1 MSSANFVKQML
12 GEIRSAVK
20 VDAYLSKNELP
31 EEAVA
36 RVLLT
41 GILKNQFYRSADDA
55 AKEALPLL
63 VERAQKDPEFLLK
76 AACVARNSH
85 MKGMVKVALAAIA
98 GSSKEQ
104 FLDSEGTRET
114 AVALLSTFHPGQLIQ
129 FVELCKSKQ
138 FGRGF
143 GSRSQKWVRS
153 AMENWGYKKL
163 ENYTLKFPTAL
174 NQLVRLVHPRYTD
187 GRGGLIKYVLDGR
200 KAEATGE
207 KQRIV
212 EELKKISDT
221 RTIANQ
227 MLDHEIPWDVV
238 KGFAGLKGEVAT
250 ASMTQMGLT
259 ALLLNIRSLE
269 QHDVFKT
276 NEGLTALKM
285 KMNEVKDGR
294 SIPLDF
300 AKPYIHTTN
309 ERVRDILLDA
319 MVSTLD
325 VDMGPVEGL
334 DIAVSVDIS
343 GSMNGETLQT
353 AGLLSVPFLKAKS
366 LWFTTFDT
374 GLYEEGVETSTHNA
388 GYWGYGGRGG
398 MCPKIKGLP
407 RKQQVQN
414 LLSMR
419 ACGGTNVSL
428 PLMHAIRQ
436 GRKVD
441 LFVLITDEQQNA
453 GTPLMQVWKQYKQ
466 NINPKAQLWVIN
478 ATNYPWHSA
487 DFGDRSVTVY
497 QTMTPALFKN
507 LEYVGQDLVQGI
519 RKFSLKEFVKTQMR
533 PAKVEV
539 KEAEAESEAETE

>member
-12 GEIRSAVK
+12 GQVRVIEP
-20 VDAYLSKNELP
+20 VDKYLSKNELP
-31 EEAVA
+31 EESVA

-63 VERAQKDPEFLLK
+63 VERAKKDPEFLLK

-98 GSSKEQ
+98 GASDDR
-104 FLDSEGTRET
+104 FLTKDEVRE
-114 AVALLSTFHPGQLIQ
+114 ASIALLSTFHPGQLIQ

-153 AMENWGYKKL
+153 AMEKWGYKKL
-163 ENYTLKFPTAL
+163 ENYTLKYPSAL

-187 GRGGLIKYVLDGR
+187 GRAGLVKYVLDGR

-207 KQRIV
+207 KQKVV
-212 EELKKISDT
+212 EELKATKDT
-221 RTIANQ
+221 KTIANQ
-227 MLDHEIPWDVV
+227 MLDHEIPWDVI
-238 KGFAGLKGEVAT
+238 KGFAGLKNEIAT
-250 ASMTQMGLT
+250 AAMTQMGLT

-269 QHDVFKT
+269 EHGVFST
-276 NEGLTALKM
+276 NAGLTALKL

-319 MVSTLD
+319 MASTLD

-334 DIAVSVDIS
+334 DIAVSIDIS

-353 AGLLSVPFLKAKS
+353 AGLMSVPFLKAKS

-374 GLYEEGVETSTHNA
+374 NLYEEGVTAS
-388 GYWGYGGRGG
+388 GSDRWGSSYGGY
-398 MCPKIKGLP
+398 CPKIKGLD
-407 RKQQVQN
+407 RKTQIKN

-419 ACGGTNVSL
+419 TAGGTNISL
-428 PLMHAIRQ
+428 AVLHAIRQ
-436 GRKVD
+436 KRKVD
-441 LFVLITDEQQNA
+441 LFVIVTDEQQNT
-453 GTPLMQVWKQYKQ
+453 GTPLMQAWKQYKQ
-466 NINPKAQLWVIN
+466 LINKDAQLWVIN
-478 ATNYPWHSA
+478 ATNNQWHSA

-507 LEYVGQDLVQGI
+507 LEYVGQDLVRAI
-519 RKFSLKEFVKTQMR
+519 RKFSLSEFVKTQ
-533 PAKVEV
+533 K
-539 KEAEAESEAETE
+539 

>member
-1 MSSANFVKQML
+1 MREKEEVMSSANFVKQML
-12 GEIRSAVK
+12 GEVRQVVK
-20 VDAYLSKNELP
+20 IDSYLSKNELP

-55 AKEALPLL
+55 AKEALPLM

-76 AACVARNSH
+76 AACIARNSH

-98 GSSKEQ
+98 GSSKEN
-104 FLDSEGTRET
+104 FLDNDLTKK
-114 AVALLSTFHPGQLIQ
+114 AAIALLSTFHPGQLIQ

-143 GSRSQKWVRS
+143 GSRPQKWVRA
-153 AMENWGYKKL
+153 AMENWGYAKL
-163 ENYTLKFPTAL
+163 ENYTLKYPSAL

-187 GRGGLIKYVLDGR
+187 GRGGLIKYVLNGP
-200 KAEATGE
+200 KTEVSGV
-207 KQRIV
+207 KQQVV
-212 EELKKISDT
+212 EGLKKIASDT
-221 RTIANQ
+221 KSVANQ
-227 MLDHEIPWDVV
+227 MLDNSIPWDVI
-238 KGFAGLKGEVAT
+238 KGFAGLKGEIAT

-259 ALLLNIRSLE
+259 ALLLNISSLE
-269 QHDVFKT
+269 QHGVFSS
-276 NEGLTALKM
+276 NEGLTALKL
-285 KMNEVKDGR
+285 KMNEVKNGR

-300 AKPYIHTTN
+300 AKPYIHTLN
-309 ERVRDILLDA
+309 QRVKDILLDA

-343 GSMNGETLQT
+343 GSMKGEPLQT
-353 AGLLSVPFLKAKS
+353 AGLLAVPFLKAKS

-374 GLYEEGVETSTHNA
+374 NLYEEGVNITRTSS
-388 GYWGYGGRGG
+388 YWGNGSGGY
-398 MCPKIKGLP
+398 CPKLQGLS
-407 RKQQVQN
+407 RRDQVRN

-419 ACGGTNVSL
+419 TAGGTDVAISL
-428 PLMHAIRQ
+428 KHAIRQ
-436 GRKVD
+436 NRKVD

-453 GTPLMQVWKQYKQ
+453 GTPLMVVWNEYKK
-466 NINPKAQLWVIN
+466 IVNPKAQLWVIN
-478 ATNYPWHSA
+478 ASNYQWHSA

-507 LEYVGQDLVQGI
+507 LEYVGQDIVQGI
-519 RKFSLKEFVKTQMR
+519 RKFKLTDFVEAQLKT
-533 PAKVEV
+533 
-539 KEAEAESEAETE
+539 KEPE

>member
-12 GEIRSAVK
+12 GEIRPNVR

-63 VERAQKDPEFLLK
+63 IERAKKDPEFLLK
-76 AACVARNSH
+76 AACLARNSH
-85 MKGMVKVALAAIA
+85 MKGMVKVALAAIS
-98 GSSKEQ
+98 GSASEQ
-104 FLDSEGTRET
+104 FIDGDLTRET
-114 AVALLSTFHPGQLIQ
+114 AIALLSTFHPGQLIQ
-129 FVELCKSKQ
+129 FVELVKSKQ

-143 GSRSQKWVRS
+143 GSRPQKWVRA
-153 AMENWGYKKL
+153 AMEKWGYKKL
-163 ENYTLKFPTAL
+163 ENYTLKYPSAL

-207 KQRIV
+207 KQRVV
-212 EELKKISDT
+212 EELKKETSNK
-221 RTIANQ
+221 TIANQ
-227 MLDHEIPWDVV
+227 MLDYEIPWDVI
-238 KGFAGLKGEVAT
+238 KGFAGLKDEIAV

-269 QHDVFKT
+269 QHGVFG
-276 NEGLTALKM
+276 NSAGLTALKLKM
-285 KMNEVKDGR
+285 KEVQNGR

-300 AKPYIHTTN
+300 AKPYIHTSN
-309 ERVRDILLDA
+309 DRIRSILLDA
-319 MVSTLD
+319 MVATLD

-343 GSMNGETLQT
+343 GSMSGEKLQT
-353 AGLLSVPFLKAKS
+353 AGLLAVPFLKAKS

-374 GLYEEGVETSTHNA
+374 GLYEEGVKTSGA
-388 GYWGYGGRGG
+388 DRWGWNYGGF
-398 MCPKIKGLP
+398 CPKIKGLP

-414 LLSMR
+414 LLSLK
-419 ACGGTNVSL
+419 ACGGTNVAL
-428 PLMHAIRQ
+428 PLQHAIRQ
-436 GRKVD
+436 SRKVD

-453 GTPLMQVWKQYKQ
+453 GTPLMQVWRQYKTHV
-466 NINPKAQLWVIN
+466 NKKAQLWIIN
-478 ATNYPWHSA
+478 ASNYEWHSA
-487 DFGDRSVTVY
+487 DFGDRSVTIY

-507 LEYVGQDLVQGI
+507 LEYVGQNLVQAI
-519 RKFSLKEFVKTQMR
+519 RKFSLTEFVKPQ
-533 PAKVEV
+533 VER
-539 KEAEAESEAETE
+539 A

>member
-12 GEIRSAVK
+12 GKTRPNEK
-20 VDAYLSKNELP
+20 VGNYLTKNELP

-63 VERAQKDPEFLLK
+63 IERATKDPEFLLK
-76 AACVARNSH
+76 AACLARNSH

-98 GSSKEQ
+98 GSAKET
-104 FLDSEGTRET
+104 FLDKYLTRDT
-114 AVALLSTFHPGQLIQ
+114 AIALLSTFHPGQLVQ

-143 GSRSQKWVRS
+143 GSRSQKWVRG
-153 AMENWGYKKL
+153 AMERWGYKKL
-163 ENYTLKFPTAL
+163 ENYTLKYPTAL
-174 NQLVRLVHPRYTD
+174 RDLVRLVHPRYTD

-200 KAEATGE
+200 RTEGTGE
-207 KQRIV
+207 KQKVV
-212 EELKKISDT
+212 ETLKKVASDT
-221 RTIANQ
+221 KRVANAI
-227 MLDHEIPWDVV
+227 LDHEIPWDVV
-238 KGFAGLKGEVAT
+238 KGFAGLKGEIAT

-269 QHDVFKT
+269 QHGVFKDT
-276 NEGLTALKM
+276 SGLTALKM
-285 KMNEVKDGR
+285 KMKEVQNGR

-309 ERVRDILLDA
+309 QRIRDILLDA
-319 MVSTLD
+319 MVDTLD

-334 DIAVSVDIS
+334 DVAVSVDIS

-353 AGLLSVPFLKAKS
+353 AGLLAVPFLKAKS

-374 GLYEEGVETSTHNA
+374 GLYEEGVNRNTDCW
-388 GYWGYGGRGG
+388 GWGYGGY
-398 MCPKIKGLP
+398 CPKIKGLP
-407 RKQQVQN
+407 RRQQVQN
-414 LLSMR
+414 LLSLR
-419 ACGGTNVSL
+419 SSGGTNVSL
-428 PLMHAIRQ
+428 PLRHAIRQ

-453 GTPLMQVWKQYKQ
+453 GTPLMQVWHQYKQ
-466 NINPKAQLWVIN
+466 YVNKKAQLWIIN
-478 ATNYPWHSA
+478 ATNYQWHSA

-507 LEYVGQDLVQGI
+507 LEYVGQDLVQAI
-519 RKFSLKEFVKTQMR
+519 RKFSLTEFVQSQVK
-533 PAKVEV
+533 PEKAK
-539 KEAEAESEAETE
+539 

>member
-1 MSSANFVKQML
+1 MSSVNFVKQML
-12 GEIRSAVK
+12 GKVRPDVK
-20 VDAYLSKNELP
+20 IDAYLSKNELP

-55 AKEALPLL
+55 AKEALPLM
-63 VERAQKDPEFLLK
+63 VDRAQKDPEFLLK
-76 AACVARNSH
+76 AACIARNSH

-98 GSSKEQ
+98 GSSKEN
-104 FLDSEGTRET
+104 FLDNDLTKKA

-143 GSRSQKWVRS
+143 GSRPQKWVRA
-153 AMENWGYKKL
+153 AMENWGYAKL
-163 ENYTLKFPTAL
+163 ENYTLKYPSAL

-187 GRGGLIKYVLDGR
+187 GRGGLIKYVLNGP
-200 KAEATGE
+200 KTEVSGV
-207 KQRIV
+207 KQQVV
-212 EELKKISDT
+212 ESLKKIASDT
-221 RTIANQ
+221 KSVANQ
-227 MLDHEIPWDVV
+227 MLDNSIPWDVI
-238 KGFAGLKGEVAT
+238 KGFAGLKGEIAT

-259 ALLLNIRSLE
+259 ALLLNISSLE
-269 QHDVFKT
+269 QHGVFSS
-276 NEGLTALKM
+276 NEGLTALKL
-285 KMNEVKDGR
+285 KMNEVKNGR

-300 AKPYIHTTN
+300 AKPYIHTLN
-309 ERVRDILLDA
+309 QRVKDILLDA

-343 GSMNGETLQT
+343 GSMKGEPLQT
-353 AGLLSVPFLKAKS
+353 AGLLAVPFLKAKS

-374 GLYEEGVETSTHNA
+374 NLYEEGVNVVNSNS
-388 GYWGYGGRGG
+388 YWGHSPGGY
-398 MCPKIKGLP
+398 CPKLQGLS
-407 RKQQVQN
+407 RRDQVRN

-419 ACGGTNVSL
+419 TAGATDVAISL
-428 PLMHAIRQ
+428 KHAIRQ
-436 GRKVD
+436 NRKVD

-453 GTPLMQVWKQYKQ
+453 GTPLMVVWKEYKK
-466 NINPKAQLWVIN
+466 IVNPKAQLWVIN
-478 ATNYPWHSA
+478 ASIYQWHSA

-507 LEYVGQDLVQGI
+507 LEYVGQDIVQGI
-519 RKFSLKEFVKTQMR
+519 RKFKLTDFVEAQLKVSQ
-533 PAKVEV
+533 
-539 KEAEAESEAETE
+539 

>member
-12 GEIRSAVK
+12 GKTRPNDR
-20 VDAYLSKNELP
+20 VDAYLTKNELP

-63 VERAQKDPEFLLK
+63 VERAKTDPEFLLK
-76 AACVARNSH
+76 AACIARNSH

-98 GSSKEQ
+98 GSAKEQ
-104 FLDSEGTRET
+104 FIDNEQNKL
-114 AVALLSTFHPGQLIQ
+114 AAIALLSTFHPGQLIQ
-129 FVELCKSKQ
+129 FVELAKSKQ

-143 GSRSQKWVRS
+143 GSRPQKWVRA
-153 AMENWGYKKL
+153 AMERWGYKKL
-163 ENYTLKFPTAL
+163 ENYTLKYPTAL

-207 KQRIV
+207 KQKVV
-212 EELKKISDT
+212 EELKKETDT
-221 RTIANQ
+221 KTIANQ
-227 MLDHEIPWDVV
+227 MLDYEIPWDVV

-269 QHDVFKT
+269 QHNVFST
-276 NEGLTALKM
+276 NDGLTALKLKM
-285 KMNEVKDGR
+285 KEVQDGR
-294 SIPLDF
+294 AIPLDF

-309 ERVRDILLDA
+309 DRIRSILLDA
-319 MVSTLD
+319 MVATLD

-334 DIAVSVDIS
+334 DVALSVDIS
-343 GSMNGETLQT
+343 GSMNGATLQT
-353 AGLLSVPFLKAKS
+353 AGLLAVPFLKAKS

-374 GLYEEGVETSTHNA
+374 GLYEEGVQTSGA
-388 GYWGYGGRGG
+388 DRWGYGYGG
-398 MCPKIKGLP
+398 FCPKLKGLP

-414 LLSMR
+414 LLSLR
-419 ACGGTNVSL
+419 ACGGTNVAL
-428 PLMHAIRQ
+428 PIQHAIRQ
-436 GRKVD
+436 GRSVD

-453 GTPLMQVWKQYKQ
+453 GRPLMEVWKQYRQ
-466 NINPKAQLWVIN
+466 HINKKAQLWIIN
-478 ATNYPWHSA
+478 ATNYEWHSA
-487 DFGDRSVTVY
+487 DFGDRSITVY

-507 LEYVGQDLVQGI
+507 LEYVGQDLVRAI
-519 RKFSLKEFVKTQMR
+519 RKFSLKEFVASQTK
-533 PAKVEV
+533 
-539 KEAEAESEAETE
+539 